1 MTWMFYHDQ
10 KKWTQPRIRSF
21 LEAVP
26 DDKLIL
32 LDYYCDSTEI
42 WRNTEMYYGKP
53 YMWCYLGN
61 FGGNSMMVG
70 NLDDVDVKIEKLFVE
85 GGENVY
91 GLSLI
96 HI

>member
-1 MTWMFYHDQ
+1 
-10 KKWTQPRIRSF
+10 
-21 LEAVP
+21 
-26 DDKLIL
+26 
-32 LDYYCDSTEI
+32 
-42 WRNTEMYYGKP
+42 MYYGKP

-91 GLSLI
+91 GLGATLEGFDVNPLCMNLYLTRHGIILSLPTNG
-96 HI
+96 